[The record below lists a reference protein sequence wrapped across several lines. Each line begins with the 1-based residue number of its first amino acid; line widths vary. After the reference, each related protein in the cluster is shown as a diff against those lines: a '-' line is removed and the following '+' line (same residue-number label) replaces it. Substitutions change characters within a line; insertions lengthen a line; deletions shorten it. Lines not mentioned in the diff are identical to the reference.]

1 MLLPCES
8 LLNFKL
14 LPRVHIGLNFYV
26 TLAEESFALMLVL
39 IVSKNFA
46 QKRIYGHPLKKF
58 RKNKQTNK
66 KGKEKKRK
74 DTKEPK
80 TNPKYNKPLEYLCYS
95 LLLPACLALIRFIL
109 ECVLQPEY
117 KDKPWRSIHTV
128 FNRLPL
134 WWLQFDPPVFIGLD
148 LIALA
153 VSPPRQTTCHQQSS
167 LEG

>member
-46 QKRIYGHPLKKF
+46 QKHIYSHPLKNSGKTS
-58 RKNKQTNK
+58 KQTK
-66 KGKEKKRK
+66 KEKKRK
-74 DTKEPK
+74 DTKEGK
-80 TNPKYNKPLEYLCYS
+80 TNPKYNKSLEYLCYS

-109 ECVLQPEY
+109 KCVLQPEY
-117 KDKPWRSIHTV
+117 KDKPRRSIRTV
-128 FNRLPL
+128 FHRLPL
-134 WWLQFDPPVFIGLD
+134 
-148 LIALA
+148 
-153 VSPPRQTTCHQQSS
+153 
-167 LEG
+167 